1 MSVSKHDVIISGSLA
16 EALSRRILVLDG
28 ATGTLLQRM
37 KLQEQDYR
45 GERFAA
51 HPVPL
56 KGNNDI
62 LSLTK
67 PEAIESVH
75 RQYLDAGA
83 DIIETNSFCANALGQ
98 ADYGTEAYCY
108 EICAAAARIAKRT
121 AEEYTRAN
129 PAKPRWVF
137 GSVGPTNKTLSMS
150 PKVEDAGYRA
160 VDFDTMS
167 AAYCEQIRGLLDGGV
182 DALLF
187 ETAFDTLNLK
197 AAIYAAET
205 CFEERGVKTPIVISA
220 TIAEKSGRTLCGQT
234 VETLYASVKH
244 CRPLAIGLN
253 CALGA
258 EQMIPHIEKLAN
270 LAACYISCYPNAGL
284 PNALGGYDETPQH
297 MGEIIG
303 RLARAQKVNIVG
315 GCCGTTP
322 EFIRAIAAAVEG
334 VEPRKPQPERG
345 WMHLSG
351 LEDYLITPETGF
363 SMIGERTNLYGSAK
377 FARLIRAGDFE
388 GALAVARQQVE
399 NGANLIDVNLDDAL
413 MDNVANMTRF
423 LRLLTTEPEI
433 AKVPVVLDS
442 SHWEVIEAG
451 LKNLPGRSLVNSISL
466 KEGPE
471 EFKRRA
477 KYIRRMGAV
486 PVVMCFD
493 EQGQGD
499 TLERKMAICTRAYR
513 ILTEELGFTAGELM
527 FDPAVLTIATGIEA
541 HANFGRD
548 FIEAVRRIKRELPG
562 SMVLGG
568 ISNVSFALRGN
579 NAVREAINSAFLYH
593 AIAAGLDMG
602 IVNAGMVAV
611 YQDIPAELLQAVEDV
626 IFNRSPQATDKLLSL
641 AEKYRREPGQ
651 VQSEPAAEWRQEP
664 CAERLQYAMIHGIG
678 DYLQADLEEMLT
690 IQPNPLRIID
700 GPLMQGMNKVG
711 QMFGAGQMFLP
722 QVVRSARIMNSAV
735 SVLTPHLEEY
745 RRRTSTDGRAASR
758 GKIVLA
764 TVKGDVH
771 DIGKNI
777 VAVILSCSGYE
788 VVDLGVMVPKEEI
801 VAQARA
807 CEAQAVGLSSL
818 ITPSL
823 EEMVK
828 VAEALQSAGLRLPL
842 VVGGAATS
850 KAHAAMRLL
859 PAYGG
864 PVVHVSDAAA
874 APEVFGRLFA
884 DEGGSYAREVREEYL
899 RLARRREDKLAEQ
912 ELWPLAEARARSPRI
927 DWSSEPRLTAPFAG
941 IEPIPWPGWRE
952 LQPYINW
959 TQFFTV
965 WGIKG
970 AYPDI
975 LRRPETAEE
984 ARKVKNSAEEMLRRL
999 ASGELLQARGVW
1011 RFVPA
1016 CSVGDDIEIYAG
1028 ADGGR
1033 QAVLLPTLR
1042 QQNREAAECWA
1053 LADFIAPKSG
1063 DKTDCL
1069 GLFALT
1075 TGIGLAEACRRFK
1088 DDGDDYSAIMLH
1100 NLADRLCEAW
1110 AEYMHRQARLLWGIE
1125 QEDSLTPADCC
1136 AGKYRGIRPA
1146 PGYAACPDH
1155 SLKYFLWEQLQAEK
1169 NCGMT
1174 LTENAAMQPSS
1185 SVCGFIFGNPR
1196 AHYFKA
1202 GPFGEDQLRD
1212 YARRR
1217 GQTAEELKGWLA
1229 SNL

>member
-1 MSVSKHDVIISGSLA
+1 MPYCTASQK
-16 EALSRRILVLDG
+16 ALIAALEQRILVLDG
-28 ATGTLLQRM
+28 ATGTLLQRQN
-37 KLQEQDYR
+37 LQEEDYR
-45 GERFAA
+45 GERFAD
-51 HPVPL
+51 HPIPL

-67 PEAIESVH
+67 PKALELVH
-75 RQYLDAGA
+75 RQYLEAGA
-83 DIIETNSFCANALGQ
+83 DIIETNSFCSNTLGQ
-98 ADYGTEAYCY
+98 ADYGTEAYCR
-108 EICAAAARIAKRT
+108 EMAAAAASIAKRV
-121 AEEYTRAN
+121 AGEYTRAN

-150 PKVEDAGYRA
+150 PKVDDAAYRA
-160 VDFDTMS
+160 VDFDTMA
-167 AAYCEQIRGLLDGGV
+167 AAYYEQICGLLDGGV
-182 DALLF
+182 DALLL

-197 AAIYAAET
+197 AAIYAAES
-205 CFEERGVKTPIVISA
+205 CFEERGAKTPIVISA

-234 VETLYASVKH
+234 IETLYASVRH

-258 EQMIPHIEKLAN
+258 EQMIPHIEKLAS
-270 LAACYISCYPNAGL
+270 LASCYISCYPNAGL

-303 RLARAQKVNIVG
+303 QLARAGMVNIVG

-322 EFIRAIAAAVEG
+322 EFISAIAAAVEG
-334 VEPRKPQPERG
+334 IEPRRPQPDKG
-345 WMHLSG
+345 YMHLAG

-363 SMIGERTNLYGSAK
+363 SIIGERTNLYGSAK
-377 FARLIRAGDFE
+377 FARLIRSGDFE

-399 NGANLIDVNLDDAL
+399 NGANLIDINLDDAL
-413 MDNVANMTRF
+413 MDNVANMTKF

-477 KYIRRMGAV
+477 EYIRRMGAV

-499 TLERKMAICTRAYR
+499 TLERKMSICTRAYH
-513 ILTEELGFTAGELM
+513 ILADELGFGPGELV
-527 FDPAVLTIATGIEA
+527 FDPAVLTVATGIDA
-541 HANFGRD
+541 HANFGKD

-562 SMVLGG
+562 SLVLGG

-611 YQDIPAELLQAVEDV
+611 YQDIPAELLKAVEDV
-626 IFNRSPQATDKLLSL
+626 IFNRSPEATDRLLAL

-651 VQSEPAAEWRQEP
+651 AAEASAAQWRQSD
-664 CAERLQYAMIHGIG
+664 CGERLQYAMVHGIT
-678 DYLQADLEEMLT
+678 DYLQADLEEMLAL
-690 IQPNPLRIID
+690 QPNPLRIID

-722 QVVRSARIMNSAV
+722 QVVRSARVMNSAV
-735 SVLTPHLEEY
+735 AILKPHLEDF
-745 RRRTSTDGRAASR
+745 RRQHSQESAEAPSR

-777 VAVILSCSGYE
+777 VSVILSCSGFE
-788 VVDLGVMVPKEEI
+788 VIDLGVMVPKEEI
-801 VAQARA
+801 VAQAQNGG
-807 CEAQAVGLSSL
+807 AQAVGLSSL

-828 VAEALQSAGLRLPL
+828 VAEALESAGLHLPL
-842 VVGGAATS
+842 VVGGAAAS
-850 KAHAAMRLL
+850 KAHAALRIL
-859 PAYGG
+859 PVYSG
-864 PVVHVSDAAA
+864 PVVHVGDAAA
-874 APEVFGRLFA
+874 APEVFGRLFGA
-884 DEGGSYAREVREEYL
+884 ESGSYAREVREEYL
-899 RLARRREDKLAEQ
+899 RLAQRQEDKRSGQ
-912 ELWPLAEARARSPRI
+912 ELWSLAEAREHAPKIERSA
-927 DWSSEPRLTAPFAG
+927 DSLLKVPFLG
-941 IEPIPWPGWRE
+941 IQKAPWPGWRA
-952 LQPYINW
+952 LWPYLNW

-970 AYPDI
+970 AYPDV
-975 LRRPETAEE
+975 LQRPETSQE
-984 ARKVKNSAEEMLRRL
+984 AAKVLQAAQDMLQRI
-999 ASGELLQARGVW
+999 ADGELLQARGVW
-1011 RFVPA
+1011 RFMSA
-1016 CSVGDDIEIYAG
+1016 NSAGDDIELYAD
-1028 ADGGR
+1028 AEKRDLA
-1033 QAVLLPTLR
+1033 AVLPTLR
-1042 QQNREAAECWA
+1042 QQSRSLSECWA
-1053 LADFIAPKSG
+1053 LADFVAPKSAG
-1063 DKTDCL
+1063 QADCL

-1075 TGIGLAEACRRFK
+1075 TGIGLAETCQSFREA
-1088 DDGDDYSAIMLH
+1088 GDDYSAIMLH

-1110 AEYMHRQARLLWGIE
+1110 AEYMHRQARLLWQLE
-1125 QEDSLTPADCC
+1125 PEDAYAPEDCW
-1136 AGKYRGIRPA
+1136 AGKYVGIRPA

-1155 SLKYFLWEQLQAEK
+1155 SLKFFIWEQLQVEQ

-1174 LTENAAMQPSS
+1174 LTETAAMQPSS
-1185 SVCGFIFGNPR
+1185 SVCGFIFGHPQ

-1202 GPFGEDQLRD
+1202 APLGEDQLRD
-1212 YARRR
+1212 YAGRRQ
-1217 GQTAEELKGWLA
+1217 QTYEQLVRWLA
-1229 SNL
+1229 V